1 MSEIFLFRGFSKEQI
16 VEGQQVLADKGENLT
31 ELIFVPASHEMLQI
45 NVEELLNMIEKK
57 GQQTLT
63 DATEGL
69 KTVIMA
75 VSSQEKA
82 LTIMRTY
89 KSLLKDPT
97 EPAFA
102 MITSTSLTW
111 TLGYYM
117 DHIHKEHEFMKTHNP
132 ADDPDMKKIN

>member
-1 MSEIFLFRGFSKEQI
+1 MSEIFLFRGFTKEQI
-16 VEGQQVLADKGENLT
+16 EEGRNILAGKGEKLE
-31 ELIFVPASHEMLQI
+31 ELIFVPADSKMLET
-45 NVEELLNMIEKK
+45 NVEELLNEADSM
-57 GQQTLT
+57 GQQAAK
-63 DATEGL
+63 DSIEGL

-75 VSSQEKA
+75 VASQDKA

-89 KSLLKDPT
+89 KSILKDPS

-102 MITSTSLTW
+102 MITPTSLTW
-111 TLGYYM
+111 SLGYYM